1 MEPIQPLSM
10 KGEKAMYL
18 CEETMNALTVKKAG
32 KIDTA
37 YYTIFHYLEKKHPAL
52 FGRESEIEHGE
63 SYGIKKDAFPA
74 GIYAARIEITSS
86 GNEPKLYA
94 HIVDKDRNPLYY
106 CRIFDTSPAGYGKL
120 AAAAGAIM
128 ETFNLYAY
136 YNDL

>member
-1 MEPIQPLSM
+1 MI
-10 KGEKAMYL
+10 L
-18 CEETMNALTVKKAG
+18 CKETSDALTVKHAG

-37 YYTIFHYLEKKHPAL
+37 YYTIFHYLENKMPEL
-52 FGRESEIEHGE
+52 FGRAAEIEHGE
-63 SYGIKKDAFPA
+63 SYGIKKDRLPV
-74 GIYAARIEITSS
+74 GVYAAKIEITSS

-94 HIVDKDRNPLYY
+94 HIVDKDGMPLYY
-106 CRIFDTSPAGYGKL
+106 CRIFDTTPEGYGKI